1 MSGLFGDVIMIIIS
15 AQIKKPV
22 PSAQLSSA
30 RDILN
35 VELINKDSSFNTSPH
50 RLNSTSES
58 DSNSIGIFLIDLD
71 ILLNFAEHKR
81 KHPIE
86 QNGQQEEHAK
96 KLFERE

>member
-1 MSGLFGDVIMIIIS
+1 MIIIS
-15 AQIKKPV
+15 AQIKK
-22 PSAQLSSA
+22 SSA

-35 VELINKDSSFNTSPH
+35 VELINKDSSFNTSPQ
-50 RLNSTSES
+50 RLNSDS
-58 DSNSIGIFLIDLD
+58 DSMSGYFLIDLD

-81 KHPIE
+81 K